1 MVQAMNEQEARV
13 TNLQKDLLSAS
24 TEEVRSQVQLQLRK
38 EMEVLDERTLLVH
51 ILSFLNAGSRLHQRY
66 PKPSARL
73 ARVFLLSFCDFSSI
87 HEAQQ
92 ASTVDALSSSS
103 LFFIGDL
110 TSVLE
115 DRDPLAPHFF
125 DADVRNRSNLSE

>member
-66 PKPSARL
+66 TKPSARL
-73 ARVFLLSFCDFSSI
+73 ARVFS
-87 HEAQQ
+87 A
-92 ASTVDALSSSS
+92 
-103 LFFIGDL
+103 FIL
-110 TSVLE
+110 
-115 DRDPLAPHFF
+115 RF
-125 DADVRNRSNLSE
+125 